1 MTDTL
6 IKSFLGGALQEM
18 GLSCSGAENPIVSV
32 RVNGKFSFA
41 EFRTM
46 EEAANVLNLNGIQF
60 MNQSLKLSRPSKFE
74 ANTLCSFY
82 SWDDL
87 LKKFIS
93 GELKLLTAG
102 PTSKVISIDNMV
114 SPTEL
119 NDSAL
124 TEEVVQDT
132 ISECSQFGKVVRV
145 IIPRPETGEVK
156 TTGGPSGI
164 GKVFVE
170 MSTEEEAKL
179 TLVNLKGRKFD
190 GKWVDV
196 KFYPSRYF
204 DAGNYGQVLPLTVVC
219 TMGSVPIDR
228 VIQIRGLQAGGGGGV
243 GGVGVQMGQI
253 GGFNASSSVS
263 AMLSSVGMGGMQGMQ
278 GMQGMGQGMQG
289 LTGMQQGMMGMG
301 GQGMGPGMGGIGMNM
316 GSMYHAPQH
325 PAPSSVGGIGGIGG
339 IGGNIGGLKALNAYQ
354 LQELQKLGVRMP

>member
-1 MTDTL
+1 MSTADYVVDPSTKVFREIFVGNTSPEMTDSL

-18 GLSCSGAENPIVSV
+18 GLSCSGSENPIISV

-46 EEAANVLNLNGIQF
+46 EEAANALNLNGIPF
-60 MNQSLKLSRPSKFE
+60 MAQSLKLSRPSKFE
-74 ANTLCSFY
+74 ANTLCTFF
-82 SWDDL
+82 SWDEL

-93 GELKLLTAG
+93 GELKLMTAG
-102 PTSKVISIDNMV
+102 QTSRVIRIDNMV

-132 ISECSQFGKVVRV
+132 MSECSQFGKVLRV
-145 IIPRPETGEVK
+145 IIPRPESGAVEF
-156 TTGGPSGI
+156 TGGARGV

-170 MSTEEEAKL
+170 MSNEEEAKL

-196 KFYPSRYF
+196 KFYPLPLFSE
-204 DAGNYGQVLPLTVVC
+204 GNYGTVLPNTVVC
-219 TMGSVPIDR
+219 TLGSVPIDR
-228 VIQIRGLQAGGGGGV
+228 VIQTRQGVPAGGLQSLGYS
-243 GGVGVQMGQI
+243 
-253 GGFNASSSVS
+253 ASSNVS
-263 AMLSSVGMGGMQGMQ
+263 AMLSSVNM
-278 GMQGMGQGMQG
+278 GMGQGMG
-289 LTGMQQGMMGMG
+289 YG
-301 GQGMGPGMGGIGMNM
+301 G
-316 GSMYHAPQH
+316 AV
-325 PAPSSVGGIGGIGG
+325 PAGT
-339 IGGNIGGLKALNAYQ
+339 NIGGLRALNAYQ